1 MIAFRYVILGGQR
14 LNKVT
19 SDRFL
24 VEDESTSDTSSGSGS
39 VNRNRRRTRSESNVE
54 RENDQ
59 SDTTGYNEI
68 QWSHNKDRL
77 I

>member
-1 MIAFRYVILGGQR
+1 MSGQR

-19 SDRFL
+19 PDRFL
-24 VEDESTSDTSSGSGS
+24 VEDESTSDTSSSSGS
-39 VNRNRRRTRSESNVE
+39 VNRNRRRTRSESNIE

-68 QWSHNKDRL
+68 QWSHNRDRL

>member
-1 MIAFRYVILGGQR
+1 MKSKTRTNSLIESSY
-14 LNKVT
+14 
-19 SDRFL
+19 RFL
-24 VEDESTSDTSSGSGS
+24 VEDESTSDTSSSSGS
-39 VNRNRRRTRSESNVE
+39 VNRNRRRTRSESNIE

-68 QWSHNKDRL
+68 QWSHNRDRL

>member
-1 MIAFRYVILGGQR
+1 MEAPLGQR
-14 LNKVT
+14 LTRVT
-19 SDRFL
+19 TGRFL
-24 VEDESTSDTSSGSGS
+24 VEDESTSDTSSGSDS
-39 VNRNRRRTRSESNVE
+39 VNRNRRRTRSESNIE

-59 SDTTGYNEI
+59 SDTTAYNEI

>member
-1 MIAFRYVILGGQR
+1 ML
-14 LNKVT
+14 LPT
-19 SDRFL
+19 HRFL
-24 VEDESTSDTSSGSGS
+24 VEDSSTSDASSSSGSE
-39 VNRNRRRTRSESNVE
+39 NRNRRRTRSESNVE

-68 QWSHNKDRL
+68 QWSHNRDRL

>member
-1 MIAFRYVILGGQR
+1 MRSSGGSTFGAFCE
-14 LNKVT
+14 T
-19 SDRFL
+19 AS
-24 VEDESTSDTSSGSGS
+24 VEDESTSDTSSSSGS
-39 VNRNRRRTRSESNVE
+39 VNRNRRRTRSESNIE

-68 QWSHNKDRL
+68 QWSHNRDRL